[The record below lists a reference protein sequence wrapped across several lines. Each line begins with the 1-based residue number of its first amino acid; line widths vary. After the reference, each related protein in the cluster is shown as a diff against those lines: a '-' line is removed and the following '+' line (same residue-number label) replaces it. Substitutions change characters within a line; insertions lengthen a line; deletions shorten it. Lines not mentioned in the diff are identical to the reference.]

1 MKLTKRIKKFS
12 KTTIAKSILATI
24 GFAGLIT
31 IIAIAPNSL
40 QMLELFGLGKK
51 RYNSRTVY
59 KTLKRLEKQRIV
71 EIREKGDKATITI
84 TEKGKKR
91 LLKYNIDDI
100 KIKIPKKWDKKWRI
114 VSFDIPERQ
123 KNAREALRRKLKEL
137 DFFPLQ
143 KSLFIFPYS
152 CKNEIDFIAE
162 IFQIENCVIFLE
174 TSNINSEY
182 KPKKYFGL

>member
-1 MKLTKRIKKFS
+1 MKRSRKIF
-12 KTTIAKSILATI
+12 IAKCILAAI
-24 GFAGLIT
+24 GFAGLMT

-40 QMLELFGLGKK
+40 QMLQLFGLGKK
-51 RYNSRTVY
+51 KYKPRSVY
-59 KTLKRLEKQRIV
+59 ATLKRLEREKIV
-71 EIREKGDKATITI
+71 EISERDDKAIMTI

-114 VSFDIPERQ
+114 VSFDIPEKQ
-123 KNAREALRRKLKEL
+123 KKAREALRRKLKEL

-152 CKNEIDFIAE
+152 CKNEIDFITG
-162 IFQIENCVIFLE
+162 IFQIENYVIFLE
-174 TSNINSEY
+174 TNNLSNEFRV
-182 KPKKYFGL
+182 KKYFGL

>member
-1 MKLTKRIKKFS
+1 MEKSRKIF
-12 KTTIAKSILATI
+12 IAKCILAAI
-24 GFAGLIT
+24 GFAGLMT
-31 IIAIAPNSL
+31 MVAIAPNSL
-40 QMLELFGLGKK
+40 QMLQLFGLGKK
-51 RYNSRTVY
+51 KYKPRSVY
-59 KTLKRLEKQRIV
+59 ATLKRLEREKIV
-71 EIREKGDKATITI
+71 DIKEKGDKATITI

-143 KSLFIFPYS
+143 KSLFIFPYP

-174 TSNINSEY
+174 TNNINSEY

>member
-1 MKLTKRIKKFS
+1 MKLIKRMKRFS
-12 KTTIAKSILATI
+12 KTTIAKCILASI
-24 GFAGLIT
+24 GFAGLMT
-31 IIAIAPNSL
+31 IVAIAPNSL
-40 QMLELFGLGKK
+40 QMLELFGINKK
-51 RYNSRTVY
+51 QYKPKTVY

-71 EIREKGDKATITI
+71 EIREKGDKAIITI

-91 LLKYNIDDI
+91 LLKYNIDNI

-143 KSLFIFPYS
+143 KSLFIFPYP
-152 CKNEIDFIAE
+152 CKNEVDFIVE
-162 IFQIENCVIFLE
+162 IFQIENFVIFWE
-174 TSNINSEY
+174 TNNINNEF